1 MNTEFMVHLKC
12 RSAIGRCMAVLLL
25 ALALGACSTPK
36 NVTYFQDLKPG
47 ETALSVTASEVL
59 KVRPFDK
66 IYIMVNTR
74 DSELQELFNVAMR
87 SGTTGLSGVSLGY
100 TVDAEGYIDF
110 PILGK
115 VLVAGLSRQ
124 EIAAHIKS
132 ELIAK
137 ELVKDP
143 VVLVEYMNLNI
154 SVLGD
159 VSSPGRYSIDR
170 DKLTIL
176 DAISMAGDLSIT
188 AKRDRILV
196 LREVDGQQRVY
207 NVNMLSA
214 EELYASPVYYLQ
226 QNDVVYVEPNNKKV
240 RESTPVGNMF
250 NTPAFWM
257 SLVSFMISICSVIF

>member
-1 MNTEFMVHLKC
+1 MNEDKVSIKGSEF
-12 RSAIGRCMAVLLL
+12 IGRCLAVLCVV
-25 ALALGACSTPK
+25 LALGACTTPK

-47 ETALSVTASEVL
+47 ESALSISATEAL

-74 DSELQELFNVAMR
+74 DPELQELFNVAMR
-87 SGTTGLSGVSLGY
+87 SSGAGVSGVSLGY
-100 TVDAEGYIDF
+100 TVDSDGYIDF

-115 VLVAGLSRQ
+115 VKVAGMSRQ
-124 EIAAHIKS
+124 EIAILIKN
-132 ELIAK
+132 ELVTR

-154 SVLGD
+154 SILGD

-170 DKLTIL
+170 DKFTIL
-176 DAISMAGDLSIT
+176 DAISMAGDLSLT

-196 LREVDGQQRVY
+196 LREVDGLQRVY

-214 EELYASPVYYLQ
+214 EELYASPVFYLQ
-226 QNDVVYVEPNNKKV
+226 QNDVVYVEPNNKKI
-240 RESTPVGNMF
+240 RESTPVGNLF

-257 SLVSFMISICSVIF
+257 SMVSFLISICSVIF